1 MPGSLT
7 KAALTVFT
15 WLLLSSF
22 FRSWKHWALG
32 KKHLWRQGIFYPY
45 LQHAQSVLEDKR
57 LQTNHWTLSFS
68 SRHKVIT
75 FRGPWLWN
83 PGCLCFLHVSLAAEQ
98 WALCCKANCNGHM
111 IPAQNQAGHY
121 QWGTI
126 SEEQHDFS
134 FISGGKGLCPQS
146 SAQLQKARSGTQP
159 SRAGQLGTSGTGNCS
174 GWSWFW
180 IHLGSQSQIMAMLK
194 KKSWASYQP
203 GFLQLLLN

>member
-1 MPGSLT
+1 MNTPSRSMPGSLT

-83 PGCLCFLHVSLAAEQ
+83 PGCLCFLHMFPLQLNSGLCVARPTAMDTWFRHKIKQGTTSGAPFQRSSMISPSSLEVKVCVPRAQHNYRRPEVELNQVVLVSLALLE
-98 WALCCKANCNGHM
+98 
-111 IPAQNQAGHY
+111 
-121 QWGTI
+121 
-126 SEEQHDFS
+126 
-134 FISGGKGLCPQS
+134 
-146 SAQLQKARSGTQP
+146 
-159 SRAGQLGTSGTGNCS
+159 LGTALDEAGSGST
-174 GWSWFW
+174 
-180 IHLGSQSQIMAMLK
+180 
-194 KKSWASYQP
+194 
-203 GFLQLLLN
+203 